1 MVVLR
6 ENDEELPKISNVD
19 QTRIQTSKNSSWHQK
34 SDCASR
40 EIKVSIVQFWAWPLA
55 MSKLGLEADPEQQ
68 VITTM
73 QVHQGDQPR
82 LPPSCIASLACVCMM
97 AACLLLTT
105 TRTLKFYICTDV
117 PHTHTLPQQ
126 GLFSGR
132 SDNCQAMV
140 QKAV

>member
-1 MVVLR
+1 M
-6 ENDEELPKISNVD
+6 
-19 QTRIQTSKNSSWHQK
+19 TSKIRLRQPRNKTFQLCGSGLGRLPYQ
-34 SDCASR
+34 
-40 EIKVSIVQFWAWPLA
+40 
-55 MSKLGLEADPEQQ
+55 SKLGLEADPEQQ

-117 PHTHTLPQQ
+117 PHTHTHPAAAGFIFRKKRQLP
-126 GLFSGR
+126 GYGTESSVTPIR
-132 SDNCQAMV
+132 SASIMIPELLSTRR
-140 QKAV
+140 